1 MRNFVGDLIISYYQ
15 CLQGNITY
23 GGNAVNCYNVAVP
36 AGTTFHH
43 VVIRP
48 ESESDSSNKSSF
60 VTNPVVIIDIVTVHD
75 GAIDAGIVED
85 IDDQIRQ
92 LIFPTRDSIGIV
104 VTEDFQLLNVIARN
118 SNYLDGFD
126 GTRHEY
132 RKITRFEN
140 RVNQFQNNI
149 S

>member
-1 MRNFVGDLIISYYQ
+1 MKNYVGDLIKAYYQ
-15 CLQGNITY
+15 CLNGNITY
-23 GGNAVNCYNVAVP
+23 GGQDVNVYNVAVDS
-36 AGTTFHH
+36 TDRFHY
-43 VVIRP
+43 VLIRP
-48 ESESDSSNKSSF
+48 ESESDSSNKHSF
-60 VTNPVVIIDIVTVHD
+60 VTNPVVVIDIMTVHD
-75 GAIDAGIVED
+75 GGIDASVVED

-92 LIFPTRDSIGIV
+92 LIFTARNTVGIV
-104 VTEDFQLLNVIARN
+104 ITADFQLLNVIARN

-126 GTRHEY
+126 GTRHEF